1 MAITISPALDLDEL
15 ARAPTG
21 LMRPMSVRELRCGT
35 TVLAYHV
42 SFDGQAPLRSSPSR
56 FHHSKSPD
64 RLSMQGGG
72 RIRVFAVLI
81 VGGMC
86 RTHGRRKARVHAI
99 AWAR

>member
-1 MAITISPALDLDEL
+1 MAITGSSALYLDEL

-21 LMRPMSVRELRCGT
+21 LMRPMSMRELLCGT
-35 TVLAYHV
+35 TVLAYPA

-72 RIRVFAVLI
+72 RIRAFAVLI
-81 VGGMC
+81 VGGMG
-86 RTHGRRKARVHAI
+86 RRHWRRKARVPAI